1 MNNFNNNYINFKYYF
16 NKYKLF
22 LYQVEYDFN
31 ILKNEIDFLIDE
43 IADLEIE
50 LNKNNIIII
59 DEYPKIYIINYL
71 LFLYNKKF
79 DCIYLLI
86 ANYVKKENN
95 HNNYI
100 EENNNKIIDALLF
113 LIGACNHLNLSIF
126 YSSSIK
132 S

>member
-1 MNNFNNNYINFKYYF
+1 LNQSLKQRP
-16 NKYKLF
+16 LF
-22 LYQVEYDFN
+22 
-31 ILKNEIDFLIDE
+31 FLILT
-43 IADLEIE
+43 IQRLH
-50 LNKNNIIII
+50 NK
-59 DEYPKIYIINYL
+59 L
-71 LFLYNKKF
+71 MAF
-79 DCIYLLI
+79 YLLI